1 MFILFT
7 KEVPYQ
13 EKINFIIYIF
23 SRLTLN
29 LGSLIYTF
37 AVSYSILYF
46 TGSALYFA
54 INLAITS
61 VVMTLVLPLSGVMSD
76 LGNKRKII
84 ISGEVILT
92 LIMAGFLVFTYFN
105 GFNIFAIYIISFL
118 TALVNPFVSNT
129 FQTSMTEM
137 FHKER
142 IQKVMGYV
150 SAIMSSAIIIGPAIG
165 GVLFGLFDFYIMI
178 LIFTITYAISTLLDF
193 FIKFDLYYDPENYV
207 LVNSS
212 QPETASVFGKFKHDV
227 WQGIEYI
234 KNSYVF
240 LRVFIMAA
248 FINFFA
254 SLMGIY
260 PEKAM
265 ITELK
270 FSPETVGIINAFDGF
285 GVLIAGIVIGSVK
298 QFKNPVGLMKISLIL
313 WTFTIPLYLL
323 PLYTSMADTYS
334 IAFFAAMG
342 FAIAVML
349 QVINVPLFTFVQL
362 TVPQHIKGRVFSAIG
377 LFASSIAPIGTLLY
391 GFAYDYLPFLL
402 IHSISFTALIIIIF
416 TFLNSRVIDES
427 KADVSKVAEEL
438 ELSKT
443 VHENT
448 GI

>member
-1 MFILFT
+1 MLFILFT

-92 LIMAGFLVFTYFN
+92 LIMAWFLVFTYFN

-165 GVLFGLFDFYIMI
+165 GVLFEIGR
-178 LIFTITYAISTLLDF
+178 
-193 FIKFDLYYDPENYV
+193 
-207 LVNSS
+207 
-212 QPETASVFGKFKHDV
+212 ASCR
-227 WQGIEYI
+227 E
-234 KNSYVF
+234 
-240 LRVFIMAA
+240 RV
-248 FINFFA
+248 
-254 SLMGIY
+254 
-260 PEKAM
+260 
-265 ITELK
+265 
-270 FSPETVGIINAFDGF
+270 
-285 GVLIAGIVIGSVK
+285 
-298 QFKNPVGLMKISLIL
+298 
-313 WTFTIPLYLL
+313 
-323 PLYTSMADTYS
+323 
-334 IAFFAAMG
+334 
-342 FAIAVML
+342 
-349 QVINVPLFTFVQL
+349 
-362 TVPQHIKGRVFSAIG
+362 
-377 LFASSIAPIGTLLY
+377 
-391 GFAYDYLPFLL
+391 
-402 IHSISFTALIIIIF
+402 
-416 TFLNSRVIDES
+416 
-427 KADVSKVAEEL
+427 
-438 ELSKT
+438 
-443 VHENT
+443 
-448 GI
+448 

>member
-1 MFILFT
+1 MLFA
-7 KEVPYQ
+7 KEVPYR
-13 EKINFIIYIF
+13 EKLNFIVYIF

-54 INLAITS
+54 INLAISS
-61 VVMTLVLPLSGVMSD
+61 VVMTLMLPLSGVMSD
-76 LGNKRKII
+76 LGNKRRII
-84 ISGEVILT
+84 ISGEIILT
-92 LIMAGFLVFTYFN
+92 FIMAGLLIFTYFN
-105 GFNIFAIYIISFL
+105 GFNLFAIYITSFL
-118 TALVNPFVSNT
+118 TALVNPFVSNS

-150 SAIMSSAIIIGPAIG
+150 SAIMSSAIIIGPAMG

-178 LIFTITYAISTLLDF
+178 LIFTITYAVSTLLDF
-193 FIKFDLYYDPENYV
+193 FIKFDLYYDSEDYV
-207 LVNSS
+207 LND
-212 QPETASVFGKFKHDV
+212 TASPEAASAFGKFKHDV

-240 LRVFIMAA
+240 LRVFMMAA

-270 FSPETVGIINAFDGF
+270 FEPETVGLINAFDGV
-285 GVLIAGIVIGSVK
+285 GVLIAGIIIGSVK
-298 QFKNPVGLMKISLIL
+298 QFKNPVGLMKISLLL

-323 PLYTSMADTYS
+323 PLYTNMTDTYS
-334 IAFFAAMG
+334 IVFFAAMG
-342 FAIAVML
+342 FSVAAML
-349 QVINVPLFTFVQL
+349 QVINVPLFTYVQL
-362 TVPQHIKGRVFSAIG
+362 TVPQHVKGRVFSAIG
-377 LFASSIAPIGTLLY
+377 LFASSIAPAGTLLY
-391 GFAYDYLPFLL
+391 GFAYDYLPFWI
-402 IHSISFTALIIIIF
+402 IHGISFAALIAVTLI
-416 TFLNSRVIDES
+416 FLNKRVISES
-427 KADVSKVAEEL
+427 KADIIKISAEL
-438 ELSKT
+438 ESSKE
-443 VHENT
+443 VYENAH
-448 GI
+448 I

>member
-1 MFILFT
+1 MLFMLFT
-7 KEVPYQ
+7 KEVPSR
-13 EKINFIIYIF
+13 EKLNFIIYIF

-61 VVMTLVLPLSGVMSD
+61 VVMTLMLPLSGVMSD

-92 LIMAGFLVFTYFN
+92 LIMAGLLVFTYFN
-105 GFNIFAIYIISFL
+105 GFNIFAIYITSFL

-234 KNSYVF
+234 
-240 LRVFIMAA
+240 
-248 FINFFA
+248 
-254 SLMGIY
+254 
-260 PEKAM
+260 
-265 ITELK
+265 
-270 FSPETVGIINAFDGF
+270 
-285 GVLIAGIVIGSVK
+285 
-298 QFKNPVGLMKISLIL
+298 
-313 WTFTIPLYLL
+313 
-323 PLYTSMADTYS
+323 
-334 IAFFAAMG
+334 
-342 FAIAVML
+342 
-349 QVINVPLFTFVQL
+349 
-362 TVPQHIKGRVFSAIG
+362 
-377 LFASSIAPIGTLLY
+377 
-391 GFAYDYLPFLL
+391 
-402 IHSISFTALIIIIF
+402 
-416 TFLNSRVIDES
+416 
-427 KADVSKVAEEL
+427 
-438 ELSKT
+438 
-443 VHENT
+443 
-448 GI
+448 